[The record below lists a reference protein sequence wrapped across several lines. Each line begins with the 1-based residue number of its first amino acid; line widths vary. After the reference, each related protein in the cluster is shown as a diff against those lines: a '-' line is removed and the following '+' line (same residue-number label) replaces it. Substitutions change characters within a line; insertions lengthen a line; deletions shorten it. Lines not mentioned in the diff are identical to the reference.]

1 MPFKVLR
8 VTNLDQLKDGS
19 DIVLPDSDYS
29 TITPEGN
36 FVQLKY
42 FKEEKKKVTE
52 ILSPGLYQLKKA
64 MGGYYSEDSSFIQD
78 KILSEIVST
87 EAVERAVDNFFNKL
101 DVYSELEIEIPKRGA
116 LLWGPPG
123 SGKTTSLI
131 KVSEKYVAQGDV
143 TIIICPTKDPG
154 GIKDYFESVAYTPEV
169 KKLIIIMED
178 LGGAEI
184 DSKALGHTHMSVD
197 SNMLSLLDN
206 SQKTFKLPV
215 YIITTTNF
223 PENYMENIVNR
234 PGRLDDKIHVGYL
247 KGADREKLLS
257 FISKGKVDQEGL
269 DEIKKDKYSQLTT
282 AHIKEAYI
290 RSRINDSSLMN
301 VLGDILK
308 EIEQFKN
315 SFTKPKNNVGIGM
328 GALWDDNDEED

>member
-1 MPFKVLR
+1 MPFKVLK
-8 VTNLDQLKDGS
+8 VTKLDDLKDDS
-19 DIVLPDSDYS
+19 DVILPDSDYS

-36 FVQLKY
+36 FIQLKY

-52 ILSPGLYQLKKA
+52 IIEPGLYQLKKS
-64 MGGYYSEDSSFIQD
+64 MSGYYSEPACFIQD
-78 KILSEIVST
+78 KILSEIIST
-87 EAVERAVDNFFNKL
+87 EAVEKAVDSFFNKL
-101 DVYSELEIEIPKRGA
+101 DVYAELEIEIPKRGA

-143 TIIICPTKDPG
+143 AIIICPTRNPG
-154 GIKDYFESVAYTPEV
+154 GIKDYFESVGYADAV

-178 LGGAEI
+178 LGGAEV
-184 DSKALGHTHMSVD
+184 DAKALSGTHMAVD
-197 SNMLSLLDN
+197 SEMLSLLDN

-215 YIITTTNF
+215 YIIATTNF

-247 KGADREKLLS
+247 RSNDRRKLLE
-257 FISKGKVDQEGL
+257 FISRGNVSGSGL
-269 DEIKKDKYSQLTT
+269 EEIEKDKYSQLTT

-290 RSRINDSSLMN
+290 RSRLNDVNLES
-301 VLGDILK
+301 VLNDILK

-315 SFTKPKNNVGIGM
+315 AFQKAKESVGIKM
-328 GALWDDNDEED
+328 GFGLDEDEDY